1 MARQRLPRVLMAG
14 TRDASEVVR
23 LALGGEVEFVQAFS
37 VEEALNQATSGIDL
51 VVCNLRFDNSR
62 MFDFL
67 GALRQGEQRHLPV
80 VCLRSYQALL
90 PPSTQKVIEMALGA
104 LGVNAYLDL
113 PAIAHERGMD
123 AAFAELRAAVLA
135 ELPPAEGSA
144 VPAPAQG
151 STAVP
156 PKSGGGQED
165 GPQELQ
171 RPE

>member
-1 MARQRLPRVLMAG
+1 MAG

-37 VEEALNQATSGIDL
+37 VEEALKQAASGIDL

-113 PAIAHERGMD
+113 PAIAQEHGME
-123 AAFAELRAAVLA
+123 AAFARLRATVLA
-135 ELPPAEGSA
+135 ELPHSEGPAASPPSEGPG
-144 VPAPAQG
+144 VL
-151 STAVP
+151 P
-156 PKSGGGQED
+156 PKAGGGTED

>member
-37 VEEALNQATSGIDL
+37 VEEALVQSASGIDL

-90 PPSTQKVIEMALGA
+90 SPSKVIEMALGA
-104 LGVNAYLDL
+104 LGVKTYLDL
-113 PAIAHERGMD
+113 PAIAQERGMD
-123 AAFAELRAAVLA
+123 AAFAQLRAAVLA
-135 ELPPAEGSA
+135 ELPPAEGSEA
-144 VPAPAQG
+144 SSPAQG
-151 STAVP
+151 HPALP
-156 PKSGGGQED
+156 PKAGGGKED